1 MGVKPP
7 SSTVEST
14 QHLRYLGKLLRDAQA
29 RIKRKELR
37 ALKNIKAFPLK
48 SHMGELD
55 KGPVWLRSVAVLFS
69 F

>member
-7 SSTVEST
+7 SSTVESK

-37 ALKNIKAFPLK
+37 VLKKIKAFLLK

-55 KGPVWLRSVAVLFS
+55 KGPVHL
-69 F
+69 